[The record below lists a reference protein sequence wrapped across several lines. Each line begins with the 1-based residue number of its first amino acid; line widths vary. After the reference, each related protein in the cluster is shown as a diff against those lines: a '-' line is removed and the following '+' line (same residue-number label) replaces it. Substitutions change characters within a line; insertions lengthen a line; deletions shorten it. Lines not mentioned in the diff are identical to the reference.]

1 MAVVVA
7 ITQITTDLVE
17 EEDGEARA
25 VVVKEEGEDTE
36 VEEEAQAE
44 AAEGLREA

>member
-25 VVVKEEGEDTE
+25 RAVV
-36 VEEEAQAE
+36 VEEEAPAE